1 MMVGTRVIGIFLLFA
16 IWLAVP
22 AKAEE
27 LVMFEQAGCHW
38 CAVWHKEIGPI
49 YPKTEEGQRFPL
61 RRVDIHERV
70 PEDLTAIS
78 KGRFTPTFVL
88 VKDGREIGRI
98 QGYPGE
104 DFFWGLLGQ
113 MVQEALNRRDEAT

>member
-1 MMVGTRVIGIFLLFA
+1 MAIARVIGAFLLMATLFWTA
-16 IWLAVP
+16 

-38 CAVWHKEIGPI
+38 CAVWHEEIGPI

-61 RRVDIHERV
+61 RRVDIHKQV
-70 PEDLTAIS
+70 PGDLTAIS
-78 KGRFTPTFVL
+78 KGHFTPTFVL
-88 VKDGREIGRI
+88 VKDGKEIGRI

-113 MVQEALNRRDEAT
+113 MVQDALNMGDEAS

>member
-1 MMVGTRVIGIFLLFA
+1 MVIIRAVGTILLLAIFC
-16 IWLAVP
+16 WTP

-38 CAVWHKEIGPI
+38 CAVWHEEIGPI

-61 RRVDIHERV
+61 RRVDIHKQA
-70 PEDLTAIS
+70 PEDLRAIS
-78 KGRFTPTFVL
+78 KGHFTPTFVL
-88 VKDGREIGRI
+88 MKDGKEVGRI

-113 MVQEALNRRDEAT
+113 MVQEALNRRDEAS

>member
-1 MMVGTRVIGIFLLFA
+1 MVIGRLISAFSLFA
-16 IWLAVP
+16 ILLAMP
-22 AKAEE
+22 AKAAE

-49 YPKTEEGQRFPL
+49 YPKTEEGKRFPL
-61 RRVDIHERV
+61 RRVDIHTRV
-70 PEDLTAIS
+70 PVDLKAVS
-78 KGRFTPTFVL
+78 KGFYTPTFVL
-88 VKDGREIGRI
+88 LDDGKEIGRI

-113 MVQEALNRRDEAT
+113 MVQDALNKGDEAS

>member
-1 MMVGTRVIGIFLLFA
+1 MAIARVIGAFLLMA
-16 IWLAVP
+16 ISCGMP

-38 CAVWHKEIGPI
+38 CAVWHEEIGPI

-61 RRVDIHERV
+61 RRVDIHKQV
-70 PEDLTAIS
+70 PGDLTAIS

-88 VKDGREIGRI
+88 VKDGKEIGRI

-113 MVQEALNRRDEAT
+113 MVQDALNMGDEAS